1 MKLSQRSDSTTNE
14 QGVHIMKTIYL
25 ETDKLANLA
34 FLVAATGR

>member
-25 ETDKLANLA
+25 EANTLANLA